1 MNFLSDL
8 TSEHSSLAGGYFVE
22 LSVDS
27 HDPSI
32 QDRLQCRTLKGGK
45 VVVQFL
51 NGVPPV
57 IETGSI
63 LSIWDFDRSTDRN
76 DLIIRLDLKGPSQW
90 VVRQPSGV
98 LVEPK
103 FAEFCCGLGG
113 WTQGL
118 RCLMGQDD
126 FKPLILLDNDLV
138 VASTCAK
145 TLGMELLTLEQAFQ
159 LVCQGQLPSNVVIH
173 GDLFDKKI
181 WCLVGLLKVQHLCMS
196 TPCPPWSGAARALGL
211 ASKDGRA
218 LAYAVYMSRIAGIKV
233 IELENV
239 PGITRHEHFQ
249 DLKTFF
255 TQQGFSFAHSGTF
268 EVYPLLPLK
277 RERWIAALVADHL
290 KPPLMAAQW
299 VENVKFPKISFG
311 PPQLAH
317 QDCILDTL
325 SLYEVQELTPQTNA
339 FLKMSNL
346 QYLPK
351 NMKHRQ
357 GQSVLMSRC
366 IGGSDHMVAV
376 MASYGKQHELPDD
389 ILKEKGLYTVL
400 FFDKEK
406 SLAPRYLSPWEII
419 STMAWPD
426 TLHLPKDVHDCWKA
440 VGNSI
445 AIPHVIL
452 GLFKTHAALLEKS
465 PWGTVIFN
473 LSELLEKMSSKRIRL
488 SKVQQKIVETRFLE
502 ARNLVGRQEGLATVQ
517 DLFAGF
523 DASHASAPPPND
535 VNNGPQVGL
544 LFPLPP
550 ASHEAAENGHFV
562 DPTVSASVAPVV
574 ESPPVGRHGRISRDP
589 LWDAVKAVEGC
600 SRIDEHDV
608 PTTGTEVIEDCTISR
623 STLKRVWNADDTW
636 GFEMDPLFQCFKTDE
651 NDVITVDPSKE
662 QWGIWDVLFNE
673 AINKSGID
681 KVWPMSRILML
692 VSHGKGWFRVTAVEH
707 QQTVLA
713 MIRTIIPHAESRHF
727 HKVWV
732 DGNDVTPSSI
742 PPGLHKIVIACQL
755 HVFSIN
761 ILVSENRHCTME
773 CDITTKGLD
782 VLKKIE
788 VDFNL
793 HVSCCRLMANGM
805 KVGPSCFILSLKE
818 SRFEVVKEVA
828 VTLPGELPVAKLPG
842 GLPFPPDHSDLFSS
856 PCPMTIRVT
865 TRHPIWSSVR
875 TVLVSVEKPVHHML
889 ALLLPDMRSSCEL
902 SLWVGGMR
910 IDDHASVKSINWGV
924 KHEINFGSSKPLPVT
939 EIEFIMP
946 TPIVDQMQ
954 IGSLE
959 RAGDDPVKRWIRS
972 PFQSKSYEKVFPKDM
987 TLVNLAAQYMAHSSS
1002 AQTLLTLVDGK
1013 CVDPRLN
1020 VGQIAPSSVITIRC
1034 CPVVG
1039 GTKKNEDVKK
1049 MLQQQLLARGVQ
1061 DADVSARV
1069 ESILSCVAPEKL
1081 RTFVADTW
1089 NKQWDGIKNLANE
1102 GKIRLV
1108 TVDELKSF
1116 QKNKKLSKPTDNKS
1130 GVGSASSTATGSSL
1144 GSSASKL
1151 VKKSSLHEVNVDLT
1165 YFRADGQEVVELAA
1179 ESFGPDA
1186 KGVAI
1191 MHFESAQRFLPPTK
1205 LSADYLA
1212 IIAIGNVKSNL
1223 KGTSDFKMIPATDAV
1238 GNPILVPATII
1249 NFGDVVVSF
1258 EERNSAKIASQAAM
1272 VVEFS
1277 IWKSEVESWDAV
1289 KSPMLFLGQSFPEIK
1304 NATIM
1309 GSWALKSY
1317 GANKRPVEHAKADY
1331 SHGFFRVLVAEVD
1344 PLLSRSGWNGTYF
1357 TPKNEAK
1364 RPHPDYM
1371 VINVPNH
1378 DIKQM
1383 KALAQKTL
1391 NCLGIVKMPQ
1401 CLALRCRREHGH
1413 LVMKSVF
1420 PDMPQPD
1427 IGHFEQGDDLYI
1439 LKHINVNVKAS
1450 ELSAAL
1456 QEWGWEGS
1464 RAIRPVGSMAW
1475 MVAAKKRPPSAH
1487 LSINGSFAVVV
1498 PHQKTAQNTVKGPMV
1513 PSTAAFKT
1521 NQVTPTPMECNAE
1534 KNTSRLDEIKVSMQG
1549 QVQATIDAK
1558 LAAQNSQI
1566 EMLQRVVQDTTNDV
1580 RALKDSQIATEHRI
1594 VGVEQAV
1601 QASTSSLLNQ
1611 MSSMFTSLQ
1620 SALTDRLD
1628 KFEARH
1634 DAEEA
1639 KRQRTS

>member
-1 MNFLSDL
+1 M
-8 TSEHSSLAGGYFVE
+8 
-22 LSVDS
+22 
-27 HDPSI
+27 
-32 QDRLQCRTLKGGK
+32 
-45 VVVQFL
+45 
-51 NGVPPV
+51 
-57 IETGSI
+57 
-63 LSIWDFDRSTDRN
+63 
-76 DLIIRLDLKGPSQW
+76 
-90 VVRQPSGV
+90 
-98 LVEPK
+98 
-103 FAEFCCGLGG
+103 
-113 WTQGL
+113 
-118 RCLMGQDD
+118 
-126 FKPLILLDNDLV
+126 
-138 VASTCAK
+138 
-145 TLGMELLTLEQAFQ
+145 
-159 LVCQGQLPSNVVIH
+159 
-173 GDLFDKKI
+173 
-181 WCLVGLLKVQHLCMS
+181 
-196 TPCPPWSGAARALGL
+196 
-211 ASKDGRA
+211 
-218 LAYAVYMSRIAGIKV
+218 
-233 IELENV
+233 
-239 PGITRHEHFQ
+239 
-249 DLKTFF
+249 
-255 TQQGFSFAHSGTF
+255 
-268 EVYPLLPLK
+268 
-277 RERWIAALVADHL
+277 
-290 KPPLMAAQW
+290 
-299 VENVKFPKISFG
+299 
-311 PPQLAH
+311 
-317 QDCILDTL
+317 
-325 SLYEVQELTPQTNA
+325 
-339 FLKMSNL
+339 
-346 QYLPK
+346 
-351 NMKHRQ
+351 
-357 GQSVLMSRC
+357 
-366 IGGSDHMVAV
+366 
-376 MASYGKQHELPDD
+376 
-389 ILKEKGLYTVL
+389 
-400 FFDKEK
+400 
-406 SLAPRYLSPWEII
+406 
-419 STMAWPD
+419 
-426 TLHLPKDVHDCWKA
+426 
-440 VGNSI
+440 
-445 AIPHVIL
+445 
-452 GLFKTHAALLEKS
+452 
-465 PWGTVIFN
+465 
-473 LSELLEKMSSKRIRL
+473 
-488 SKVQQKIVETRFLE
+488 
-502 ARNLVGRQEGLATVQ
+502 
-517 DLFAGF
+517 
-523 DASHASAPPPND
+523 
-535 VNNGPQVGL
+535 
-544 LFPLPP
+544 
-550 ASHEAAENGHFV
+550 
-562 DPTVSASVAPVV
+562 
-574 ESPPVGRHGRISRDP
+574 
-589 LWDAVKAVEGC
+589 
-600 SRIDEHDV
+600 
-608 PTTGTEVIEDCTISR
+608 
-623 STLKRVWNADDTW
+623 
-636 GFEMDPLFQCFKTDE
+636 
-651 NDVITVDPSKE
+651 
-662 QWGIWDVLFNE
+662 
-673 AINKSGID
+673 
-681 KVWPMSRILML
+681 
-692 VSHGKGWFRVTAVEH
+692 
-707 QQTVLA
+707 
-713 MIRTIIPHAESRHF
+713 
-727 HKVWV
+727 
-732 DGNDVTPSSI
+732 
-742 PPGLHKIVIACQL
+742 
-755 HVFSIN
+755 
-761 ILVSENRHCTME
+761 
-773 CDITTKGLD
+773 
-782 VLKKIE
+782 
-788 VDFNL
+788 
-793 HVSCCRLMANGM
+793 
-805 KVGPSCFILSLKE
+805 
-818 SRFEVVKEVA
+818 
-828 VTLPGELPVAKLPG
+828 
-842 GLPFPPDHSDLFSS
+842 
-856 PCPMTIRVT
+856 
-865 TRHPIWSSVR
+865 
-875 TVLVSVEKPVHHML
+875 
-889 ALLLPDMRSSCEL
+889 
-902 SLWVGGMR
+902 
-910 IDDHASVKSINWGV
+910 
-924 KHEINFGSSKPLPVT
+924 
-939 EIEFIMP
+939 
-946 TPIVDQMQ
+946 
-954 IGSLE
+954 
-959 RAGDDPVKRWIRS
+959 
-972 PFQSKSYEKVFPKDM
+972 
-987 TLVNLAAQYMAHSSS
+987 
-1002 AQTLLTLVDGK
+1002 
-1013 CVDPRLN
+1013 
-1020 VGQIAPSSVITIRC
+1020 
-1034 CPVVG
+1034 
-1039 GTKKNEDVKK
+1039 
-1049 MLQQQLLARGVQ
+1049 
-1061 DADVSARV
+1061 
-1069 ESILSCVAPEKL
+1069 
-1081 RTFVADTW
+1081 
-1089 NKQWDGIKNLANE
+1089 
-1102 GKIRLV
+1102 

-1549 QVQATIDAK
+1549 QVQAMIDAK

-1594 VGVEQAV
+1594 VAVEQAV

-1639 KRQRTS
+1639 RRQRTS